1 MVLGIDVG
9 GTTVKYGV
17 VTESGD
23 ILDKQAFDTHAWED
37 SAISFV
43 TNLTDRIKQYQEK
56 YDIKGIGIGL
66 PGLLSQDRRSTHS
79 LANIPVLSNQPILDM
94 IENQVPNTSIKIE
107 NDAKCAALGEMY
119 FGDNADCGD
128 YLFIAMGTGVGGG
141 YVIDGELFIGSNG
154 NGTEIGHIP
163 LKDGITLED
172 RIGQEKI
179 TARAYEALKSSKYA
193 ASILQERKLSP
204 KVIYDAAVAGD
215 FCAKVIF
222 EEVGNYIGETLVG
235 IIRFADVHRFIL
247 GGGVA
252 GAFEFIKPALERYIK
267 KELPSYYTHDLE
279 IRKAS
284 LDAESGILGAASLV
298 MSELK

>member
-94 IENQVPNTSIKIE
+94 IENQVSNTSIKIE

-215 FCAKVIF
+215 FCARVIF

-267 KELPSYYTHDLE
+267 KNFQVT
-279 IRKAS
+279 
-284 LDAESGILGAASLV
+284 IL
-298 MSELK
+298 MI